1 MNNKDGEGEL
11 RAPLPEPLWHVRLKM
26 QDSFAMLRMSCGNL
40 GFPIVGDFLLKLGVY
55 CQYRYYIV

>member
-26 QDSFAMLRMSCGNL
+26 RFSFVILRMPCGE
-40 GFPIVGDFLLKLGVY
+40 IVFLLVIFFVRRK
-55 CQYRYYIV
+55 YYYTMISII